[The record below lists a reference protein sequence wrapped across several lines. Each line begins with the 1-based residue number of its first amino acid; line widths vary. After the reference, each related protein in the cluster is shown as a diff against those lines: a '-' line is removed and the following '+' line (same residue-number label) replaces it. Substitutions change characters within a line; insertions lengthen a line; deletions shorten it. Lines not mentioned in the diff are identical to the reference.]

1 MFYKSRIIFFVP
13 LLFSIT
19 LAQSGLAIKADNA
32 QVQEDESVKINVLRN
47 DNIVDKTNLSIEIKT
62 EPTMGTVA
70 IKDNKIIYTPNA
82 NINGVDKFEYK
93 VDIGTATGSGQV
105 RVNINPVNDAPTGVS
120 LSKNKVKESS
130 PAGTVVGSLNVEDP
144 DVGDKYKFGIA
155 RDSRE
160 DFSVQ
165 GLNLVMKRTF
175 DFETEQNFSVSVQV
189 TDLGSESFVGQVY
202 IEVENRN
209 EKPILKG
216 EKKLSFSHA

>member
-1 MFYKSRIIFFVP
+1 MLYKTRIIFFVP

-82 NINGVDKFEYK
+82 NVNGVDKFEYK

-120 LSKNKVKESS
+120 LSKNIVKEIINL
-130 PAGTVVGSLNVEDP
+130 SLSQ
-144 DVGDKYKFGIA
+144 K
-155 RDSRE
+155 
-160 DFSVQ
+160 
-165 GLNLVMKRTF
+165 
-175 DFETEQNFSVSVQV
+175 
-189 TDLGSESFVGQVY
+189 
-202 IEVENRN
+202 
-209 EKPILKG
+209 
-216 EKKLSFSHA
+216 